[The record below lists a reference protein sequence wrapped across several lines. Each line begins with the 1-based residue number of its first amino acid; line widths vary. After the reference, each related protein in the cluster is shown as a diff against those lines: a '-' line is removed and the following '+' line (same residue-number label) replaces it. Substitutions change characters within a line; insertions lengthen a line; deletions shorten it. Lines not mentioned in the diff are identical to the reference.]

1 MADSRLA
8 GASAHDRR
16 FTPFLATMFS
26 CLYFAQGLPA
36 GLLRQAMP
44 ALMRSNM
51 VPVEYIGLIK
61 TLEVPWL
68 MKLLWAPL
76 VDSRGTRRRWI
87 LGMQGVVIPLF
98 FTLSWFEF
106 DQLFDAHVVPFF
118 IVLIAI
124 FVCSATQDVATDGL
138 MIRLLPD
145 RLRGLGNSLQ
155 EAGHKLGMICGGGL
169 LLICVGL
176 GGWELTLKG
185 LSLVLLLCTLPIYFY
200 REPASM
206 SRREERAPSRRSPRV
221 IWHYVRDHFVSF
233 VARPGIGAWILVMLT
248 YKLGGSLGLE
258 MINPMLIDR
267 GFDLIEVGS
276 IGTAATIAGILGSF
290 AGGLVY
296 YGMGARRSMLGF
308 GVLQALGIGGYFLV
322 AEGMPSVGTVYA
334 VAVFHQFTDAMA
346 NFALFAMMMSHCRP
360 GVEGSDYTTQAC
372 LEVSIGGAASALS
385 GFFVKYYGYEVLFL
399 TSAAV
404 GMMTLLPVAY
414 YFRFVY
420 GKHVRPA

>member
-1 MADSRLA
+1 MVEPVRE
-8 GASAHDRR
+8 GASEPDGR
-16 FTPFLATMFS
+16 FTPFLAMMFS
-26 CLYFAQGLPA
+26 GLYFAQGLPA

-44 ALMRSNM
+44 ALMRSNQ

-68 MKLLWAPL
+68 LKLLWAPL
-76 VDSRGTRRRWI
+76 VDTRGSRRRWI

-98 FTLSWFEF
+98 FALSWFEF
-106 DQLFDAHVVPFF
+106 DQLFGAYVVPFF
-118 IVLIAI
+118 LVLVAI

-155 EAGHKLGMICGGGL
+155 EAGYKLGMICGGGL
-169 LLICVGL
+169 LLICIGL
-176 GGWELTLKG
+176 WGWELTLKG
-185 LSLVLLLCTLPIYFY
+185 LSLLLLLCTLPIYFY
-200 REPASM
+200 REPA
-206 SRREERAPSRRSPRV
+206 RRAERPATERRSLRV
-221 IWHYVRDHFVSF
+221 LWHYVRNHFLSF

-258 MINPMLIDR
+258 MINPMLIDH
-267 GFDLIEVGS
+267 GFSLVEVGAV
-276 IGTAATIAGILGSF
+276 GTTASVAGILGSI

-322 AEGMPSVGTVYA
+322 AHGMTDAGTVYT
-334 VAVFHQFTDAMA
+334 VAVFHQFTDGMA
-346 NFALFAMMMSHCRP
+346 NIALFAMMMSHCRK
-360 GVEGSDYTTQAC
+360 GYEGSDYTTQAC

-385 GFFVKYYGYEVLFL
+385 GFFVKYYGYEALFL
-399 TSAAV
+399 ASAAV
-404 GMMTLLPVAY
+404 GLVTLLPVAY
-414 YFRFVY
+414 YFRFVH
-420 GKHVRPA
+420 GKHPLQA